1 MTIARCTLILAL
13 ACCCAAAAA
22 QGWSPQRN
30 VEIIASSVPGGSN
43 DKTARTIEH
52 VFNANKL
59 VSSTLTVVNKPG
71 GGGNIA
77 YTYVSQHAA
86 NPHFLGIATD
96 GLLSNHILGA
106 STLNYTDFTP
116 IALLFNDYTV
126 IAVNASSPIKTA
138 KDLAERLKKDPQSL
152 SIGFTNAF
160 GSTRHISVGLLMKS
174 LGGNARSLKTVVFK
188 GSAEAITALLGG
200 HIDVV
205 SIGATNATVHVA
217 GGMMRVIGAAAPQRL
232 GGTLG
237 SVPTWKEQ
245 GVDLV
250 VGSWRGIVAPKGITG
265 AQVAYWESTLRKM
278 AETAEWKADLEK
290 NYWFN
295 DFMTSAQFRKE
306 MEKDYGDMK
315 SVLVDLGL
323 AKQ

>member
-1 MTIARCTLILAL
+1 MAIARRILVLAL
-13 ACCCAAAAA
+13 AFCCAAAAA
-22 QGWSPQRN
+22 QGWSPQKN

-77 YTYVSQHAA
+77 YTYVSQHTA

-96 GLLSNHILGA
+96 ALLSNHILGA

-152 SIGFTNAF
+152 SIGFANAF
-160 GSTRHISVGLLMKS
+160 GSTRHISVGLLMKA

-188 GSAEAITALLGG
+188 G
-200 HIDVV
+200 
-205 SIGATNATVHVA
+205 
-217 GGMMRVIGAAAPQRL
+217 
-232 GGTLG
+232 
-237 SVPTWKEQ
+237 
-245 GVDLV
+245 
-250 VGSWRGIVAPKGITG
+250 
-265 AQVAYWESTLRKM
+265 
-278 AETAEWKADLEK
+278 
-290 NYWFN
+290 
-295 DFMTSAQFRKE
+295 
-306 MEKDYGDMK
+306 
-315 SVLVDLGL
+315 
-323 AKQ
+323 